1 MPESLLSKAGLKAVP
16 LFLCLFWPARKTKK
30 EKSPL
35 ARRKEE
41 EASGAPPERRK
52 RERSAAHGPK
62 APGPKGR
69 NLGSHH
75 LSLLA

>member
-1 MPESLLSKAGLKAVP
+1 LSKAGLKAVP

-41 EASGAPPERRK
+41 EASGDLALITK
-52 RERSAAHGPK
+52 NK
-62 APGPKGR
+62 
-69 NLGSHH
+69 N
-75 LSLLA
+75 SLLKRRVRFSSFLGRGGSLSSLLRQVFFL